1 MINLHNLIT
10 MAGIVLD
17 ERKKR
22 EIDPTLTVLRDCVL
36 DSASK
41 SDEEEY
47 ANKNSKEMLEYFDQ
61 MVGWYNQMST
71 ISTDNVMR
79 LIKLGSG
86 VKKVLD
92 KVK

>member
-22 EIDPTLTVLRDCVL
+22 EIDPTLTVLRVCVL
-36 DSASK
+36 DSSNK
-41 SDEEEY
+41 SNEKEY
-47 ANKNSKEMLEYFDQ
+47 ANKKLKEMLEYFDQ
-61 MVGWYNQMST
+61 IVGLYNQMST

-79 LIKLGSG
+79 LIKLGSRE
-86 VKKVLD
+86 KKS
-92 KVK
+92 